1 MANEISVTKISGL
14 RKSGILLLA
23 LDEDCTAEVFKHFS
37 AREIQELS
45 QQMAALENVSHQE
58 MNVVLDDFFSEY
70 EQFSLFALGSNDY
83 LRSVLTKVMGAERA
97 ANLLEDIMESK

>member
-1 MANEISVTKISGL
+1 MANEVAITKMSGL

-45 QQMAALENVSHQE
+45 QQMAALEQVSHQE
-58 MNVVLDDFFSEY
+58 MSFVLDDFFNEY
-70 EQFSLFALGSNDY
+70 EQFSLFALGSSDY
-83 LRSVLTKVMGAERA
+83 LRSVLTKVMGSERA
-97 ANLLEDIMESK
+97 ASLLEDIM